1 VKIKKNKITYIV
13 IVLILLGVQSI
24 YYRYVWS
31 NKVSAY
37 KVQRTTEDLEL
48 TFEGLTFVAMNNGV
62 YVQPGWI
69 LRTSPNNHS
78 KVENIMFIADIDN
91 KEVIRMGLSDF
102 GDKLF
107 DVDDSPTFIKN
118 VNVNDDSTL
127 NIKFTYYVDKEK
139 REFQED
145 LKLKWFKTQI
155 MKW

>member
-1 VKIKKNKITYIV
+1 MKLKKNKITYIV
-13 IVLILLGVQSI
+13 IVLILLVAQSI
-24 YYRYVWS
+24 YYRYIWS

-37 KVQRTTEDLEL
+37 KVQRTTEDLAL
-48 TFEGLTFVAMNNGV
+48 TFEGLTFVCINNGV

-69 LRTSPNNHS
+69 LRTSPNDHR
-78 KVENIMFIADIDN
+78 KVENIMFIANIDN
-91 KEVIRMGLSDF
+91 KEVIRMELTDF

-107 DVDDSPTFIKN
+107 DVDDGATFIKN

-145 LKLKWFKTQI
+145 LKLKWFKTDI